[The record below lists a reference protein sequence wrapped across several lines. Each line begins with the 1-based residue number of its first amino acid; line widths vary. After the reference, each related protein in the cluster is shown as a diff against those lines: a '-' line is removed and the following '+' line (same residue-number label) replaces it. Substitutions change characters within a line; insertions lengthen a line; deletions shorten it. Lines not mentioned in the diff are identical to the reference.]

1 MSKKGSKIDM
11 FLIIEDPLI
20 CSDIAV
26 LSLISKYYTFFGMEI
41 DDLKWLIQLLISING
56 NHLWY

>member
-26 LSLISKYYTFFGMEI
+26 LSLISKYFTFFGMEI
-41 DDLKWLIQLLISING
+41 DYLK
-56 NHLWY
+56 

>member
-1 MSKKGSKIDM
+1 MPKKGSNIDI

-26 LSLISKYYTFFGMEI
+26 LSLISKYFTFFGMEI
-41 DDLKWLIQLLISING
+41 DYLK
-56 NHLWY
+56 